1 MTSRPNYLRSET
13 STDAEQYRQA
23 GATSAT
29 TVKAPKEI
37 YEAMQKMREKTNT
50 GPGRQLLEALR
61 HDPLGGDPYDGDT
74 DTPASHYASP
84 PTNSSESKK
93 SHALKTSPSH
103 NYSSTPGSAST
114 TGKHHQRIKGNGM
127 CELKLTYYNVTL
139 QYVT

>member
-1 MTSRPNYLRSET
+1 
-13 STDAEQYRQA
+13 
-23 GATSAT
+23 
-29 TVKAPKEI
+29 
-37 YEAMQKMREKTNT
+37 KTNT

-74 DTPASHYASP
+74 DTRPKRG
-84 PTNSSESKK
+84 PTSGTNGTRVALRIPTDEFIESKK

-127 CELKLTYYNVTL
+127 CELKLTYYNMT
-139 QYVT
+139 

>member
-13 STDAEQYRQA
+13 STNAEQYRQA

-74 DTPASHYASP
+74 DTRPKRGPTSGTNGTRVALRIPTDEFIRIQEISHTKDIPIAQLLLNAWKREHNWKTPPAD
-84 PTNSSESKK
+84 K
-93 SHALKTSPSH
+93 
-103 NYSSTPGSAST
+103 
-114 TGKHHQRIKGNGM
+114 R
-127 CELKLTYYNVTL
+127 
-139 QYVT
+139 